1 MDNKLIALVFTC
13 IVDVTFP
20 PYNAWAGSAQGL
32 TVTPTANDTNAPI
45 TVHTA
50 SGALA
55 SVKRLDPALD
65 ALLTKDVVIEKLAEG
80 FDWSEGPVWMP
91 GGYLL
96 FSDVPQN
103 TIFKSNARSGVSI
116 FLQPSGCTG
125 TEPRGGG
132 PGSNGLTHDKQGR
145 LIACQQGDRRVAG
158 WENGKFVS
166 VADRFEGKR
175 FNSPNDVVVKS
186 NGDIYFTDPPRSAG
200 ERERLSQEIPFQG
213 VYRVSAKDGSVTL
226 LTSKVTR
233 RTDSPS
239 RPTKNSLR
247 RQFRSLESN
256 LDGVSRKCRRHPG
269 YGPRVPRP
277 YRFAGRGC
285 ARWTEGRSAWQ
296 SVGDRPRR
304 RADHFPKKANISA
317 RWQLA
322 RPSRIAPGARTA
334 PCFSSPLTSISAA
347 CARR

>member
-1 MDNKLIALVFTC
+1 M
-13 IVDVTFP
+13 
-20 PYNAWAGSAQGL
+20 
-32 TVTPTANDTNAPI
+32 
-45 TVHTA
+45 
-50 SGALA
+50 
-55 SVKRLDPALD
+55 
-65 ALLTKDVVIEKLAEG
+65 LTKDVVIEKLAEG

-116 FLQPSGCTG
+116 FLQPSGYTG

-186 NGDIYFTDPPRSAG
+186 NGDIYFTDPPYCLPENVNDSAK
-200 ERERLSQEIPFQG
+200 EIPFQG

-233 RTDSPS
+233 PNGLAFSPDEKIFYVANSDPSKAIWMAFPVNADGTLGTGRVFLDLTDSLDAGVPDGLKVDQRGNLWATGPGGVLIIS
-239 RPTKNSLR
+239 PR
-247 RQFRSLESN
+247 RQT
-256 LDGVSRKCRRHPG
+256 SRHAGNWRG
-269 YGPRVPRP
+269 RVELRL
-277 YRFAGRGC
+277 GRGRLH
-285 ARWTEGRSAWQ
+285 AFHHRSQVSLPRAHEGERSGILIREVKGRGEFVAAERKPPYPQ
-296 SVGDRPRR
+296 L
-304 RADHFPKKANISA
+304 HF
-317 RWQLA
+317 
-322 RPSRIAPGARTA
+322 
-334 PCFSSPLTSISAA
+334 
-347 CARR
+347 ARRGSLW